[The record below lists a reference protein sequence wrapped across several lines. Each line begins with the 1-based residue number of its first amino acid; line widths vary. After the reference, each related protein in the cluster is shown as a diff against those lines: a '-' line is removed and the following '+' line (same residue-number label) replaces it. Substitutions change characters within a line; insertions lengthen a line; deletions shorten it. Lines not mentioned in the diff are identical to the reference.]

1 MLLQV
6 QTCNGSFV
14 HVIGY

>member
-6 QTCNGSFV
+6 QTCNGSFI
-14 HVIGY
+14 HVIRY